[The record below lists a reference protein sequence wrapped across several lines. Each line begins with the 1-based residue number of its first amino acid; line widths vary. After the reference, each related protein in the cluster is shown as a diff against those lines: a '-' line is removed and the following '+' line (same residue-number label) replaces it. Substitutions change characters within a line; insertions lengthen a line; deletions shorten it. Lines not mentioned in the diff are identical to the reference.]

1 MTVNARKSRL
11 APGNRRFGSALALVT
26 VLAAAIAWTGAA
38 RSFAQES
45 PPRGGAERPLRL
57 EDVHRGALLFKTS
70 SPGVFLP
77 APSLSTDVLIRVTG
91 VVARARVSQR
101 FVNGT
106 DACVEGIY
114 VFPLP
119 EGAAVDQLRM
129 VIGDRVIEGTIQE
142 RQEAQKTY
150 AQAKSE
156 GRKAALLEQERPNI
170 FTASIASIGAG
181 EEIGVELEYQETLRY
196 DQGSFSVRFPMV
208 VGPRYIPG
216 SPAAA
221 DTVLTSGAGAGGVS
235 GRGPGSGWGVSTDSV
250 PDADRITPAVLHPQN
265 GLVNPVRLRVDLD
278 PGFPLR
284 RVASATHGV
293 STKQAGADRATV
305 TLADE
310 RAFADRDFELAWEP
324 DLGREPKAAV
334 FTDRRSGET
343 YALVMVVPPE
353 PVVRQGARLPRET
366 VFVID
371 TSGSME
377 GTSIDGARRAL
388 TMALGRLAPEDR
400 FNVIEFNSVTRALYP
415 DSRRALPD
423 AVEEAKRWVAKLKA
437 RDGTEMLPALAA
449 ALKAP
454 GEASGLV
461 RQVLFMTD
469 GAVGNEE
476 ELFRF
481 IQDHLGSSRLF
492 TVGLGS
498 APNSHFMTKAAEFG
512 RGTFTYV
519 ANASEVDAKMSALFR
534 KLEAPVL
541 TNLEMVW
548 DDASAEVWPSPV
560 PDLYAGEPL
569 VAVARLSSSSPAGG
583 VTIRGDRLGEPWS
596 RRLSLSESSRD
607 SGLDRLWARRKIASL
622 MDTMTGAAERDAL
635 RKQVV
640 DLALSHHL
648 VSSFTSLVAVDV
660 SPTVARG
667 VVCEARPLPVNLPEG
682 WSYEHVFGGMPA
694 TATPARL
701 FLLIGLAFALAAAGA
716 AIPLHRRSAS

>member
-1 MTVNARKSRL
+1 MTANARESRP
-11 APGNRRFGSALALVT
+11 APRDRRFGSAAVLVTLFAFALAL
-26 VLAAAIAWTGAA
+26 AGAD
-38 RSFAQES
+38 RSSAQEPA
-45 PPRGGAERPLRL
+45 PPGGGERPVRL
-57 EDVHRGALLFKTS
+57 DEVHRGALLLKTS
-70 SPGVFLP
+70 VAGVFLP
-77 APSLSTDVLIRVTG
+77 APSLSTDVSIRVTG

-101 FVNGT
+101 FRNGT
-106 DACVEGIY
+106 DACVEGVY

-129 VIGDRVIEGTIQE
+129 VIGDRVIEGAIQE

-170 FTASIASIGAG
+170 FTASVASIGAG

-196 DQGSFSVRFPMV
+196 DRGSFSIRFPMV

-216 SPAAA
+216 SPAA
-221 DTVLTSGAGAGGVS
+221 DTVLASGAGGAS

-250 PDADRITPAVLHPQN
+250 PDADRITPAVLHPRT
-265 GLVNPVRLRVDLD
+265 GPGPINPVRLRVDLD

-293 STKQAGADRATV
+293 STKPAGADRATV
-305 TLADE
+305 TLADQLSY
-310 RAFADRDFELAWEP
+310 ADRDFELTWEP
-324 DLGREPKAAV
+324 DLGHEPKAAV

-353 PVVRQGARLPRET
+353 LEVRPGTRLPRET

-388 TMALGRLAPEDR
+388 TMALERLAPEDR
-400 FNVIEFNSVTRALYP
+400 FNVIEFNSVTRALYS

-423 AVEEAKRWVAKLKA
+423 AVEEAKRWVAKLRA

-449 ALKAP
+449 ALKSP
-454 GEASGLV
+454 GEQAGSV

-481 IQDHLGSSRLF
+481 IQDHLGNSRLF

-519 ANASEVDAKMSALFR
+519 ANASEVDSKMSALFR

-548 DDASAEVWPSPV
+548 DDASAEVWPSRV

-569 VAVARLSSSSPAGG
+569 VAVARLSSSSPTGG
-583 VTIRGDRLGEPWS
+583 VTIRGERLGEPWS
-596 RRLSLSESSRD
+596 RRLSLSDSSAD
-607 SGLDRLWARRKIASL
+607 TGLDRLWARRKIASL
-622 MDTMTGAAERDAL
+622 MDSMTGGTERDAL
-635 RKQVV
+635 RRQVV

-660 SPTVARG
+660 SATVARG
-667 VVCEARPLPVNLPEG
+667 VVCEPRPLPVNLPEG
-682 WSYEHVFGGMPA
+682 WSHEHVFGEMPT

-701 FLLIGLAFALAAAGA
+701 FLLIGFALAAAAGA
-716 AIPLHRRSAS
+716 VELHRRSAS